1 MKLLVALALAA
12 VPSALAIAP
21 YVPPTPQPPYI
32 INGEECPE
40 GSIVLESGA
49 GACFSGDVPD
59 AEGGVCA
66 NDNEPDVAY
75 CSYVPDGFRCARCGP
90 IEPPYLINGEECPES
105 NIMIESGAGA
115 CFDDGKDA
123 EGSVCAN
130 DGTIDEAYCSYV
142 PEGYRCARCE

>member
-12 VPSALAIAP
+12 VPSALAMAP

-32 INGEECPE
+32 
-40 GSIVLESGA
+40 
-49 GACFSGDVPD
+49 
-59 AEGGVCA
+59 
-66 NDNEPDVAY
+66 
-75 CSYVPDGFRCARCGP
+75 
-90 IEPPYLINGEECPES
+90 INGEECPES